1 MKLDQIVGKEH
12 ESTKGQKK
20 NNKLGGWNWNRHGK
34 SIKLEASG

>member
-20 NNKLGGWNWNRHGK
+20 NKLGGWNWNRHGK